1 MFGMF
6 YAYAEEYKHND
17 CIFKDKTNLYNMY
30 KIILKNLKKN
40 TGLVGKIL
48 GCCAAGLGGEGA
60 SLALVGHPSSDGA
73 IIKIPYGVDVLLHQ
87 PVSHLFLLG
96 W

>member
-40 TGLVGKIL
+40 TGLLVKYWVAVQQGR
-48 GCCAAGLGGEGA
+48 GEKVP
-60 SLALVGHPSSDGA
+60 L
-73 IIKIPYGVDVLLHQ
+73 
-87 PVSHLFLLG
+87 
-96 W
+96 